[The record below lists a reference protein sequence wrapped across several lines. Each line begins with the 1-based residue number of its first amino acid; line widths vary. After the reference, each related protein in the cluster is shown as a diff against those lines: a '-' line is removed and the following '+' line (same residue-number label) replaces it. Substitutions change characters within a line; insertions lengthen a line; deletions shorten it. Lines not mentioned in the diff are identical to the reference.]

1 MGGSAKS
8 GCGNRRRK
16 IGWPAEK
23 PAPTVDDQAV
33 IDVQFGLSGTRVPKD
48 HGLALFD
55 ELARL
60 LPWLA
65 QEPLAAIHPL
75 HGSDSGDGM
84 LILNRR
90 AKLVIRIPL
99 ERLDDLSSLEGQ
111 TVTIAGNPLVIGA
124 GKVKALTHHTP
135 LYAQLVTTGSAD
147 EGDFA
152 RDIMH
157 LLDELGIDT
166 RFICGR
172 QQILTTKDGV
182 AAGFSLMLHGLPVEH
197 AIRVQQLGLGGNRKL
212 GCGVFIPHKSINALV

>member
-1 MGGSAKS
+1 M
-8 GCGNRRRK
+8 
-16 IGWPAEK
+16 
-23 PAPTVDDQAV
+23 
-33 IDVQFGLSGTRVPKD
+33 SGTRVPKD

-65 QEPLAAIHPL
+65 QENLAAIHPL
-75 HGSDSGDGM
+75 HGSDCGDGT
-84 LILNRR
+84 LLLNRR
-90 AKLVIRIPL
+90 AKLVIRIPQ
-99 ERLDDLSSLEGQ
+99 ERLDDTLALDGQ
-111 TVTIAGNPLVIGA
+111 TISVVGNALLIGA

-152 RDIMH
+152 RDIMR

-172 QQILTTKDGV
+172 QQTLTTEDGAV
-182 AAGFSLMLHGLPVEH
+182 AGFSLMLHGLPVEH